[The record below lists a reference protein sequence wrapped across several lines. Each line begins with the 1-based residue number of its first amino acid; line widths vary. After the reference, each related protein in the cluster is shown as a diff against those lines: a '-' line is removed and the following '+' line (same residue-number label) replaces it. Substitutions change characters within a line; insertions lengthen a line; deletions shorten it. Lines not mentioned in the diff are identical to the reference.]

1 MPVREEGKEGG
12 REGWR
17 VFLCVLESSGEGTY
31 LACAAAAVSQSE
43 KRRAAFQNKLE
54 AEERRRKSGKGMIM
68 KNFKASLL
76 FVPPLARPI
85 GGGTAERR
93 DGEGEGREM
102 LEEELTS

>member
-1 MPVREEGKEGG
+1 MARVAAATRQSVRETLE
-12 REGWR
+12 REGSR
-17 VFLCVLESSGEGTY
+17 LARGRHSKTNSSPSAEG
-31 LACAAAAVSQSE
+31 
-43 KRRAAFQNKLE
+43 
-54 AEERRRKSGKGMIM
+54 RKSGKVMIM

-85 GGGTAERR
+85 GGGAAERR

>member
-1 MPVREEGKEGG
+1 MESVPLCFRIIRGGDLLGLRGGGSQSVGETPGGIPKQTRGRRKEKEG
-12 REGWR
+12 
-17 VFLCVLESSGEGTY
+17 
-31 LACAAAAVSQSE
+31 
-43 KRRAAFQNKLE
+43 
-54 AEERRRKSGKGMIM
+54 RKSGKGMIM
-68 KNFKASLL
+68 KYFKASLL

>member
-1 MPVREEGKEGG
+1 MARVAATRQSVRET
-12 REGWR
+12 
-17 VFLCVLESSGEGTY
+17 LEKDPAS
-31 LACAAAAVSQSE
+31 ARA
-43 KRRAAFQNKLE
+43 RAAFQNKLE
-54 AEERRRKSGKGMIM
+54 SAEGRKSGKVMIM